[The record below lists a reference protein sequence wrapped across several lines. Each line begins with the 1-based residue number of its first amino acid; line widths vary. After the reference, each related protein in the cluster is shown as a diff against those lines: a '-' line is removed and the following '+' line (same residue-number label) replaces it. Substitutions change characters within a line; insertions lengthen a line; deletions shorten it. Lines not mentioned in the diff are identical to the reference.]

1 MGTSISQQLPYICPG
16 ATYNFSLYAGMYAGP
31 SSIYNEFSVT
41 LGGTVIIPSQNPC
54 PGPDTCLIRPYL
66 PFTCFGYFYNLFSVA
81 VTPTTTPPVLE
92 IAATFNVPPGEP
104 SGYPA
109 GILID
114 MVQMV
119 VI

>member
-1 MGTSISQQLPYICPG
+1 VGTSISQQLSNICPG
-16 ATYNFSLYAGMYAGP
+16 ATYNFSLYAGMYAGI
-31 SSIYNEFSVT
+31 SSYYNEFSVT
-41 LGGTVIIPSQNPC
+41 LGGAVIIPSQNPC

-66 PFTCFGYFYNLFSVA
+66 RFTCFGYFYNFFSVA
-81 VTPTTTPPVLE
+81 VTPTTTSPVLE
-92 IAATFNVPPGEP
+92 IAATFNVPPGQT
-104 SGYPA
+104 GQNPA